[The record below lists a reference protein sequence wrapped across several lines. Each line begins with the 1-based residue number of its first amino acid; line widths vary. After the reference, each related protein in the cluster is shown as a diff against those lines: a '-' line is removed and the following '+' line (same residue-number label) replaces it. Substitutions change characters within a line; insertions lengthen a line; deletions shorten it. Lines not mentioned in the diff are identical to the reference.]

1 MNHHPAYPTRAAER
15 AESRA
20 DDILSRQRASEDAW
34 QKLIAR
40 TIEDANRIEFP
51 IAFPC
56 PGYDHKTAIDL
67 LWDFMVIKPSK
78 DEELRAIEIAEGEAA

>member
-1 MNHHPAYPTRAAER
+1 MNYYSPTTADLRN
-15 AESRA
+15 ESRA
-20 DDILSRQRASEDAW
+20 DQILAKQRSAEDAW

-56 PGYDHKTAIDL
+56 PGYDHETAINLFWDL
-67 LWDFMVIKPSK
+67 MVIEPSK
-78 DEELRAIEIAEGEAA
+78 DESLRAIEIAEGEG